1 MKSRRVPFIQQL
13 GADDCGAACL
23 AMVLSA
29 HGVHDVA
36 SECRALC
43 GAGRDGVQLR
53 ALCAVAARFGL
64 IAEPVAVASGE
75 FGTVTLPAIAHWK
88 SRHFVVV
95 ERMTRKRATIIDPAV
110 GRQTLTLE
118 EFAASYSG
126 VALVCNAGPGLV
138 LSPKRRVPLWL
149 DYLVAMFHDLSA
161 QGALAQI
168 VAGSV
173 LLQVLGLAM
182 PLFTKL
188 IVDDV
193 APPGSTLA
201 LSTVALGMGIVIVSR
216 AATSF
221 VRNAVML
228 RLQTR
233 LDARLTEGFFDH
245 LLRLPY
251 RFYQGRSSG
260 DLLMRLSS
268 NTMIRDILTAQLLSV
283 MLDGPFALLYL
294 AVLLAIAPSF
304 ALLVVGLSV
313 VQAVLVLASLPPLRD
328 LGQRMLAAKSDEQ
341 SCLVELMNG
350 IAHLKA
356 SGAERRAYDRW
367 IELFRRQL
375 SVFMERG
382 YFTAK
387 VDVALGILR
396 SASPLVLLW
405 YGASLVL
412 AGTLPLGTML
422 ALGAL
427 AASFLT
433 PFMALV
439 QSTQQL
445 QLLDAYIERLI
456 DVLDAEPEARVAMPA
471 VHGTS
476 PRLAGAIDVRGLT
489 FRYSPDGPAIIDDVS
504 FSVAPGEKL
513 AIVGATGSGKSTILM
528 LLLGLYEPTAGE
540 VRYDGIPLSELDP
553 HVVRRRCGIVLQDV
567 ALFGG
572 SVRSNIALNA
582 PDAPLEQIID
592 AARLAGFDD
601 DVGRMPMRY
610 ETRLAESGGNL
621 SGGQRQRLAIARALL
636 ARPDILLLDEASSH
650 LDVAAEQR
658 LIANLERL
666 RCTRVVIAHRLTAVQ
681 SADQILLLQHGRVV
695 ERGTHEELIMRGGA
709 YATLAG
715 EQGAFASD
723 RRPGAEPALA
733 RGRWMEQ
740 HGHRGLR
747 ASI

>member
-1 MKSRRVPFIQQL
+1 MMSSRVPFIQQL

-23 AMVLSA
+23 AMVLAA
-29 HGVHDVA
+29 HGVHGVA
-36 SECRALC
+36 SQCRALC
-43 GAGRDGVQLR
+43 GAGRDGVKLR
-53 ALCAVAARFGL
+53 ALVAVAERFGL
-64 IAEPVAVASGE
+64 RAQPVAVEARD
-75 FGTVTLPAIAHWK
+75 FGTIALPAVAHWK

-95 ERMTRKRATIIDPAV
+95 ERWGRKRVTIIDPAV
-110 GRQTLTLE
+110 GRQTLTPGD
-118 EFAASYSG
+118 FAAGYSG
-126 VALVCNAGPGLV
+126 TALVCDAGPDLV
-138 LSPKRRVPLWL
+138 TSPRRRVPLWL

-168 VAGSV
+168 IAGSV
-173 LLQVLGLAM
+173 LLQMLGLAM

-193 APPGSTLA
+193 APLGSTLS
-201 LSTVALGMGIVIVSR
+201 LSVIALGMGIVSVAR
-216 AATSF
+216 AATAL

-294 AVLLAIAPSF
+294 AVLLAIAPTF

-313 VQAVLVLASLPPLRD
+313 VQAVVVLLSLAPLRH
-328 LGQRMLAAKSDEQ
+328 LGQRTLAAKSDEQ
-341 SCLVELMNG
+341 SCLVELMKG
-350 IAHLKA
+350 IAQLKA
-356 SGAERRAYDRW
+356 SGAEHRAYDRW

-375 SVFMERG
+375 AVFLERG

-405 YGASLVL
+405 YGASLVV
-412 AGTLPLGTML
+412 AGSLPLGTML

-456 DVLDAEPEARVAMPA
+456 DVLDAKPEARIAAPA
-471 VHGTS
+471 VHTVS
-476 PRLAGAIDVRGLT
+476 PRLTGSIEARGLG
-489 FRYSPDGPAIIDDVS
+489 FRFSSDGPSIIDDVS
-504 FSVAPGEKL
+504 FCVAPGEKL

-528 LLLGLYEPTAGE
+528 LLLGLYEATAGE

-553 HVVRRRCGIVLQDV
+553 HVVRRRCGVVLQDV

-601 DVGRMPMRY
+601 DVERMPMRY
-610 ETRLAESGGNL
+610 ETRLSESGANL

-636 ARPDILLLDEASSH
+636 ARPDVLLLDEASSH

-658 LIANLERL
+658 LIANLEQL
-666 RCTRVVIAHRLTAVQ
+666 RCTRVVIAHRLTAVR
-681 SADQILLLQHGRVV
+681 SADQILLLERGRVV
-695 ERGTHEELIMRGGA
+695 ERGGHDELVARGGA
-709 YATLAG
+709 YATLAAQ
-715 EQGAFASD
+715 QGSLASD
-723 RRPGAEPALA
+723 RRPGADLALV